1 MSTIIW
7 SEYMKYRIKL
17 TGFSLQVIEK
27 ILIYSTERYF
37 DNISH
42 RMVVVGKHDSRL
54 VIIPYDEDNGTVF
67 PATIHATSRQQI
79 KFRLNSGRFTK

>member
-17 TGFSLQVIEK
+17 RGFSLQVIEK
-27 ILIYSTERYF
+27 ILRYSTERYF

-67 PATIHATSRQQI
+67 PVTIHATSRQQI